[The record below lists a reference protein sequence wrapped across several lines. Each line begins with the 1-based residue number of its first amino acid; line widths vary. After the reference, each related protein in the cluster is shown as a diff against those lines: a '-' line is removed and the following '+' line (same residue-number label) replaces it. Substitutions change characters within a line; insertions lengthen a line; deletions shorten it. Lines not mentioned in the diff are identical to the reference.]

1 MDSQFYDE
9 LMEGELKDDG
19 ALVYMAT
26 ERVPGVVKWRYV
38 LYYDSYG
45 WGAQLTNFRPLS
57 ALRLVALLMVSQQ
70 GGDPLPMII
79 KVA

>member
-1 MDSQFYDE
+1 MDSQFPDE

-26 ERVPGVVKWRYV
+26 ERVPWVVKWRYV

-45 WGAQLTNFRPLS
+45 WGAQWSSVL
-57 ALRLVALLMVSQQ
+57 
-70 GGDPLPMII
+70 
-79 KVA
+79 